1 MTCPPAGRKPAV
13 SIPWTAR
20 RRSPGMQRI
29 GTLLVT
35 SFVSALF
42 MAAPDVHAHVAAAA
56 PEEGGDNEG
65 GDNEGDN
72 NDSQGNGDRATP
84 EDTAQAAACPTIYQS
99 PATFRANYE
108 TAPVDLGPTTMVA
121 QNPVQYMNL
130 AQGEQGKRGWAM
142 YSALLALKA
151 TNAEIRAAFVG
162 KGRPIDIASALL
174 AVWTNWDALEKQGLV
189 AAKSGSAADDLA
201 DVYAKRLGLDCS
213 GFVGNWARANG
224 STAVGPETP
233 VTDWAANSRVSFQ
246 RKSLAA
252 VCPGDVIQYK
262 NAGHVAVIAE
272 VDRTGNR
279 VFVIESCAETG
290 CVGLQS
296 EWHTIRHNSEGTF
309 TIQQEA
315 RTRTDHPVHIA
326 PVL

>member
-1 MTCPPAGRKPAV
+1 
-13 SIPWTAR
+13 
-20 RRSPGMQRI
+20 MQHI
-29 GTLLVT
+29 GTVLVT
-35 SFVSALF
+35 SLVSALF
-42 MAAPDVHAHVAAAA
+42 VAAPDAHAHVAAAA
-56 PEEGGDNEG
+56 PEEGEEE
-65 GDNEGDN
+65 EGDN
-72 NDSQGNGDRATP
+72 NDSQGSRPGAEQGEGERGERGAP

-99 PATFRANYE
+99 PATYRANYE

-121 QNPVQYMNL
+121 QNPVPYMNL

-142 YSALLALKA
+142 YNALLALKA

-233 VTDWAANSRVSFQ
+233 VTDWAANSRVNFQ

-272 VDRTGNR
+272 IDRARDR

-315 RTRTDHPVHIA
+315 RTRTDHPVYIA